1 MPSSRASFCRGLPPE
16 IVICVPKPYLPCP
29 EDCVRAVATPGSRAA
44 KSEAERPFNGN
55 SVTFC
60 VLTTPLTVDE
70 PACPFPACNT
80 KFATASA
87 SARIITRTLA
97 ESRSE
102 EHTSE
107 LQSRRDLVCR
117 LLLEKKK
124 KKKKHNVI
132 IKHNTKT

>member
-60 VLTTPLTVDE
+60 VLTTPL
-70 PACPFPACNT
+70 
-80 KFATASA
+80 
-87 SARIITRTLA
+87 
-97 ESRSE
+97 RSE

-107 LQSRRDLVCR
+107 LQSRLHLVCR
-117 LLLEKKK
+117 LLLEKK
-124 KKKKHNVI
+124 NI
-132 IKHNTKT
+132 YSTSTTLL